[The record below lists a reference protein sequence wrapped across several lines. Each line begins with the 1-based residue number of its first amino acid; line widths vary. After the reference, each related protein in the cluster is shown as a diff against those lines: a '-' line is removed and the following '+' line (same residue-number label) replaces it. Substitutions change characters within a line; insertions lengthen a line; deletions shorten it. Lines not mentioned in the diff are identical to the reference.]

1 MSQLA
6 HPATLLILDGWN
18 LGEPS
23 PTNASYLA
31 RTPNLD
37 ALLARY
43 PHTMIKTSGLDVGL
57 PAGQMGN
64 SEVGHLNLG
73 AGRVV
78 DQDIT
83 RIDKVVAAGQL
94 LAQPALSELVAAA
107 KAGGATLHLVGLV
120 SDGGVHSGLGHLEAL
135 IAEGAAAGL
144 RLRLHALLDGRDT
157 PPHSG
162 AGFIRTVEGWLAAAR
177 AGGADCALAS
187 VGGRYWGMD
196 RDQRWD
202 RVRRHW
208 EVIVLGEGPRDS
220 DPVAAVESSYARDI
234 TDEFMEPVVIV
245 GADGAPRGA
254 MVDGDALFFFNFR
267 ADRARQLTRAFMET
281 DFTGFARPRF
291 PRLRFA
297 SMTEYDVTFGLPQA
311 FPPLRLDG
319 LFADVFAAAG
329 LSNLRL
335 AETEKYAHVTFFF
348 NGGREAPFPG
358 EERILVPSPKVA
370 TYDLQPEMSL
380 PEVTARYL
388 EQVALGRFD
397 AHIVNFANCDMVG
410 HSGIIKAA
418 VAAVEAV
425 DLAVGK
431 VVAATVEAGGFLLI
445 TADHGNVEKMWD
457 AETNGP
463 YTAHTTE
470 PVPLIL
476 VDPRYRGSLAP
487 GRLAD
492 VIPSLLAHAGLAPS
506 PQMTGQDLRRPAG
519 GR

>member
-64 SEVGHLNLG
+64 SEVGHMNLG

-78 DQDIT
+78 DQEST

-94 LAQPALSELVAAA
+94 LAQPALAELVAAA
-107 KAGGATLHLVGLV
+107 KAAGKTLHLVGLV
-120 SDGGVHSGLGHLEAL
+120 SDGGVHSGLEHLEAL
-135 IAEGAAAGL
+135 ITEGAAAGL

-157 PPHSG
+157 PPRSG
-162 AGFIRTVEGWLAAAR
+162 AGFIRRVEGWLAAAR
-177 AGGADCALAS
+177 AKGADCALAS

-196 RDQRWD
+196 RDKRWD

-208 EVIVLGEGPRDS
+208 EVIVLGEGPSDV
-220 DPVAAVESSYARDI
+220 DPVSAVESSYARDI
-234 TDEFMEPVVIV
+234 TDEFMEPVVILD
-245 GADGAPRGA
+245 GDGAPRGA
-254 MVDGDALFFFNFR
+254 LDEGDALFFFNFR
-267 ADRARQLTRAFMET
+267 ADRARQLTRAFTEAE
-281 DFTGFARPRF
+281 FTGFPRARF
-291 PRLRFA
+291 PQIRFA
-297 SMTEYDVTFGLPQA
+297 SMTEYDATFVLPQA
-311 FPPLRLDG
+311 FPPLTLDG

-329 LSNLRL
+329 LANLRL

-348 NGGREAPFPG
+348 NGGRETPFPG
-358 EERILVPSPKVA
+358 EKRILVPSPKVA

-380 PEVTARYL
+380 PELTARYL
-388 EQVALGRFD
+388 EQVQAGRFD

-431 VVAATVEAGGFLLI
+431 VVEATLDKGGFLLI

-457 AETNGP
+457 PETNGP

-476 VDPRYRGSLAP
+476 VDPRYRGALSP

-506 PQMTGQDLRRPAG
+506 AQMTGRDLRRPG
-519 GR
+519 GA

>member
-1 MSQLA
+1 MSTLA
-6 HPATLLILDGWN
+6 RPATLLILDGWN

-31 RTPNLD
+31 RTPTLD

-107 KAGGATLHLVGLV
+107 KAAGKTLHLVGLV
-120 SDGGVHSGLGHLEAL
+120 SDGGVHSAFRHLEAL

-157 PPHSG
+157 PPRAG
-162 AGFIRTVEGWLAAAR
+162 AAFIRTVEGWLAAAR
-177 AGGADCALAS
+177 AKGGDCALAS

-196 RDQRWD
+196 RDKRWD

-208 EVIVLGEGPRDS
+208 EVIALGEGPQDG
-220 DPVAAVESSYARDI
+220 DPVAAVESSYAREV

-254 MVDGDALFFFNFR
+254 MAEGDALFFFNFR
-267 ADRARQLTRAFMET
+267 ADRARQLTRAFTEV
-281 DFTGFARPRF
+281 DFAGFPRARF
-291 PRLRFA
+291 PRIRFA
-297 SMTEYDVTFGLPQA
+297 SMTEYDATFALPQA
-311 FPPLRLDG
+311 FPPLSLDG
-319 LFADVFAAAG
+319 LFADIFAAAG
-329 LSNLRL
+329 LANLRL

-348 NGGREAPFPG
+348 NGGRETPFPG

-380 PEVTARYL
+380 PTVTARFL
-388 EQVALGRFD
+388 EQAQAGRFD

-410 HSGIIKAA
+410 HSGVIKAA

-431 VVAATVEAGGFLLI
+431 VVEAALDKDGFLFI

-457 AETNGP
+457 PATNGP

-476 VDPRYRGSLAP
+476 VDPRYRGALAP

-506 PQMTGQDLRRPAG
+506 PPMSGRDLRRPG
-519 GR
+519 GA

>member
-1 MSQLA
+1 MWA
-6 HPATLLILDGWN
+6 C
-18 LGEPS
+18 
-23 PTNASYLA
+23 
-31 RTPNLD
+31 
-37 ALLARY
+37 
-43 PHTMIKTSGLDVGL
+43 

-78 DQDIT
+78 DQEST
-83 RIDKVVAAGQL
+83 RIDKVVAAGEL
-94 LAQPALSELVAAA
+94 LAQPALAELVAAA
-107 KAGGATLHLVGLV
+107 KAAGKTLHLVGLV

-157 PPHSG
+157 PPRSG
-162 AGFIRTVEGWLAAAR
+162 AGFIRRVEGWLAAAR
-177 AGGADCALAS
+177 AKGADCAHRQR
-187 VGGRYWGMD
+187 GRPL
-196 RDQRWD
+196 
-202 RVRRHW
+202 
-208 EVIVLGEGPRDS
+208 LGHGPGQALGPR
-220 DPVAAVESSYARDI
+220 
-234 TDEFMEPVVIV
+234 
-245 GADGAPRGA
+245 APALGGDRPRRGA
-254 MVDGDALFFFNFR
+254 QRRRSGERRGELLRARHHGRVHGAGGDRRRGRQAARGAVAEGDALFFFNFR
-267 ADRARQLTRAFMET
+267 ADRARQLTRALTET
-281 DFTGFARPRF
+281 DFEGF
-291 PRLRFA
+291 PRAGFPRIRFA
-297 SMTEYDVTFGLPQA
+297 SMTEYDATFALPQA
-311 FPPLRLDG
+311 FPPLTLDG
-319 LFADVFAAAG
+319 LFADVFAGAG
-329 LSNLRL
+329 LKNLRL

-348 NGGREAPFPG
+348 NGGRETPFPG

-388 EQVALGRFD
+388 EQIEKGRFD

-431 VVAATVEAGGFLLI
+431 VVEATLDKGGFLLI

-457 AETNGP
+457 PETNGP

-476 VDPRYRGSLAP
+476 VDPRYRGALAP

-492 VIPSLLAHAGLAPS
+492 VIPSLLAQAGLAPS
-506 PQMTGQDLRRPAG
+506 AQMTGRDLRRPG
-519 GR
+519 GA

>member
-1 MSQLA
+1 MSQLPR
-6 HPATLLILDGWN
+6 PATLLILDGWN
-18 LGEPS
+18 LGEPG
-23 PTNASYLA
+23 PTNASYQA
-31 RTPNLD
+31 RTPHLD

-43 PHTMIKTSGLDVGL
+43 PHTLIKTSGLDVGL
-57 PAGQMGN
+57 PPGQMGN

-73 AGRVV
+73 AGRIV
-78 DQDIT
+78 DQDIA
-83 RIDKVVAAGQL
+83 RIDKVVAAGAL
-94 LAQPALSELVAAA
+94 LAQPALAELVATVKAA
-107 KAGGATLHLVGLV
+107 GSTLHLVGLV
-120 SDGGVHSGLGHLEAL
+120 SDGGVHSSFEHLEAL
-135 IAEGAAAGL
+135 IREGAAAGL

-157 PPHSG
+157 PPRSG
-162 AGFIRTVEGWLAAAR
+162 AGFVRTVEGCLSAAR
-177 AGGADCALAS
+177 AKGADCALAS

-196 RDQRWD
+196 RDKRWD

-208 EVIVLGEGPRDS
+208 EVIVLGEGPSDV
-220 DPVAAVESSYARDI
+220 DPVAAVESSYARDM

-245 GADGAPRGA
+245 GTDKKPRGPVA
-254 MVDGDALFFFNFR
+254 AGDGIFFFNFR
-267 ADRARQLTRAFMET
+267 ADRARQLTRAFTEA
-281 DFTGFARPRF
+281 DFTGFPRARF

-297 SMTEYDVTFGLPQA
+297 SMTEYDATFALPQA
-311 FPPLRLDG
+311 FPPLTLDG

-329 LSNLRL
+329 LTNLRL

-348 NGGREAPFPG
+348 NGGNETPYPG

-388 EQVALGRFD
+388 EAAQAGRFD

-410 HSGIIKAA
+410 HSGVLKAA
-418 VAAVEAV
+418 IAAVEAV

-431 VVAATVEAGGFLLI
+431 VVEAALDKQGFLFV

-457 AETNGP
+457 PETRGP
-463 YTAHTTE
+463 HTAHTTT

-476 VDPRYRGSLAP
+476 VDPRFGGSLAP

-492 VIPSLLAHAGLAPS
+492 VIPSLLAHAGLSPS
-506 PQMTGQDLRRPAG
+506 PQMTGQDLRRPA
-519 GR
+519 RV

>member
-18 LGEPS
+18 LGEPG
-23 PTNASYLA
+23 PANASYLA
-31 RTPNLD
+31 RTPQLD

-43 PHTMIKTSGLDVGL
+43 AHTMIKTSGLDVGL

-64 SEVGHLNLG
+64 SEVGHMNLG

-94 LAQPALSELVAAA
+94 LAQPALAELVAAA
-107 KAGGATLHLVGLV
+107 KAARATLHLVGLV

-135 IAEGAAAGL
+135 IVEGAAAGL
-144 RLRLHALLDGRDT
+144 RLRVHALLDGRDT
-157 PPHSG
+157 PPR
-162 AGFIRTVEGWLAAAR
+162 AGVDFIRTVEGWLAAAR
-177 AGGADCALAS
+177 AKGGDCALAS

-196 RDQRWD
+196 RDKRWD
-202 RVRRHW
+202 RVRKHW
-208 EVIVLGEGPRDS
+208 EAIVLAAGPHS
-220 DPVAAVESSYARDI
+220 TDPAAAVERSYAQDV
-234 TDEFMEPVVIV
+234 TDEFMEPVVLV
-245 GADGAPRGA
+245 GADGAPRGPVA
-254 MVDGDALFFFNFR
+254 DGDALFFFNFR
-267 ADRARQLTRAFMET
+267 ADRARQLTRAFTEA
-281 DFTGFARPRF
+281 DFTGFPRARF
-291 PRLRFA
+291 PQIRFA
-297 SMTEYDVTFGLPQA
+297 SMTEYDATFALPQA
-311 FPPLRLDG
+311 FPHLKLTG

-329 LSNLRL
+329 LRNLRL

-348 NGGREAPFPG
+348 NGGNETPYPG

-388 EQVALGRFD
+388 EQVQGGRFD

-410 HSGIIKAA
+410 HSGVIKAA

-431 VVAATVEAGGFLLI
+431 VVEATLDKGGFLFV
-445 TADHGNVEKMWD
+445 TADHGNVEKLWD
-457 AETNGP
+457 PETNGP

-476 VDPRYRGSLAP
+476 VDPRFRGSLVP

-492 VIPSLLAHAGLAPS
+492 VIPSLLAHAGLAPM
-506 PQMTGQDLRRPAG
+506 PQMTGQDLRRPAEG
-519 GR
+519 T